1 MVYVVKQITDV
12 FLTSHV
18 EKICLVQSPT
28 GSASSTQVMDIL
40 VSCGCKKVIAV
51 YEALRAE
58 GITQEK
64 AVWYIREYFQRF
76 AAKRVP
82 LFQWAIKTFGLA
94 RKFPRL
100 FKSGIEK
107 SCTSSAGFA
116 FEYPE
121 SHGNEARLNIVSC
134 PYYEITK
141 KYGCPEITAAYC
153 DSDDAGY
160 GNLHPQLIWGRTKT
174 IGHGGDCCDF
184 LLEYKE
190 N

>member
-1 MVYVVKQITDV
+1 MKVQQLIKETCAIVAEDISTAKADQIAQAAQTR
-12 FLTSHV
+12 FEALCA
-18 EKICLVQSPT
+18 EN
-28 GSASSTQVMDIL
+28 SSDSKELRAHSFRRIYP
-40 VSCGCKKVIAV
+40 GIAV

-58 GITQEK
+58 GIPQEK

-141 KYGCPEITAAYC
+141 RYGCPEITAAYC
-153 DSDDAGY
+153 DSDDVGY
-160 GNLHPQLIWGRTKT
+160 GNLHPQLV
-174 IGHGGDCCDF
+174 
-184 LLEYKE
+184 
-190 N
+190 